1 MDTIFVLNNHKQV
14 IDVLSN
20 NGSNPSAPFFD
31 DTYKAELD
39 TGAESYEFTTINN
52 PRTNATLEVGN

>member
-1 MDTIFVLNNHKQV
+1 MDTIFVLNSNKQV

-31 DTYKAELD
+31 DIYKAELD
-39 TGAESYEFTTINN
+39 TGAETYEF
-52 PRTNATLEVGN
+52 R